1 MNPFDIDAFLTTGGL
16 VGLCVLIFVET
27 GLLIGFVF
35 PGDSILF
42 TAGVFAAQP
51 EPFAPLWLL
60 CVAVPLAAILG
71 DQCGFLIGRRL
82 GRGVL
87 EGRLMR
93 TIGPTY
99 VERTHRFFDRFGP
112 LTVFFG
118 RFIGI
123 VRTLTP
129 VVAGFSGMRHSVFTF
144 FSVLG
149 SIVWAA
155 GIIVLGYFLGS
166 VPIIRDH
173 LELIIVA
180 SVLTVVVPTLI
191 EGTRRWRALRRLKA
205 ADATATDDGVP
216 VDGAHVGS
224 SKVGDSGV
232 SSSQG
237 DRAESD
243 DAQVGDSP
251 MRRAEVDSTEV
262 DSADVDSAEVD
273 SAEGR

>member
-16 VGLCVLIFVET
+16 VGLCVLIFIET

-205 ADATATDDGVP
+205 ADATATDDGVQ
-216 VDGAHVGS
+216 VGS
-224 SKVGDSGV
+224 SRVGASGA
-232 SSSQG
+232 SISQG
-237 DRAESD
+237 GRAESD

>member
-1 MNPFDIDAFLTTGGL
+1 MGAVCPPCCNELTSAQTSGLAHIGRAEPWLGLRAMNPFDIDAFLTTGGL

-51 EPFAPLWLL
+51 QPFAPLWLL
-60 CVAVPLAAILG
+60 CVVVPIAAMLG

-87 EGRLMR
+87 EGRVMR
-93 TIGPTY
+93 TIGPAY
-99 VERTHRFFDRFGP
+99 VERTHRYFDRFGP

-123 VRTLTP
+123 VRTVTP
-129 VVAGFSGMRHSVFTF
+129 VVAGFSGMRHSVFTL
-144 FSVLG
+144 FSVMG

-166 VPIIRDH
+166 VPLIRDH
-173 LELIIVA
+173 LELIIIA
-180 SVLTVVVPTLI
+180 SVLTVVIPTI
-191 EGTRRWRALRRLKA
+191 VEAYRRWRSVRRGA
-205 ADATATDDGVP
+205 ART
-216 VDGAHVGS
+216 GAC
-224 SKVGDSGV
+224 
-232 SSSQG
+232 
-237 DRAESD
+237 
-243 DAQVGDSP
+243 
-251 MRRAEVDSTEV
+251 TEPR
-262 DSADVDSAEVD
+262 DPAGSAELD
-273 SAEGR
+273 SQRGE

>member
-205 ADATATDDGVP
+205 ADATATD
-216 VDGAHVGS
+216 GAQVGS
-224 SKVGDSGV
+224 SRVGAAGAD
-232 SSSQG
+232 SSQG
-237 DRAESD
+237 GRSEGD
-243 DAQVGDSP
+243 DAQGGDSV
-251 MRRAEVDSTEV
+251 MDSAEVDSAE
-262 DSADVDSAEVD
+262 VDSAEVD

>member
-112 LTVFFG
+112 LTAVSYTHL
-118 RFIGI
+118 
-123 VRTLTP
+123 TLPTIY
-129 VVAGFSGMRHSVFTF
+129 SV
-144 FSVLG
+144 
-149 SIVWAA
+149 
-155 GIIVLGYFLGS
+155 
-166 VPIIRDH
+166 
-173 LELIIVA
+173 
-180 SVLTVVVPTLI
+180 
-191 EGTRRWRALRRLKA
+191 
-205 ADATATDDGVP
+205 
-216 VDGAHVGS
+216 
-224 SKVGDSGV
+224 
-232 SSSQG
+232 
-237 DRAESD
+237 
-243 DAQVGDSP
+243 
-251 MRRAEVDSTEV
+251 
-262 DSADVDSAEVD
+262 
-273 SAEGR
+273 

>member
-205 ADATATDDGVP
+205 ADATATDGAQ
-216 VDGAHVGS
+216 VDGSRVGA
-224 SKVGDSGV
+224 SGA

-237 DRAESD
+237 GRAESG
-243 DAQVGDSP
+243 DAQVGDSA
-251 MRRAEVDSTEV
+251 MRRAEVDSTEVDSAEV

>member
-1 MNPFDIDAFLTTGGL
+1 MNPFDLDAFLTTGGL
-16 VGLCVLIFVET
+16 VGLCLLIFIET

-42 TAGVFAAQP
+42 TAGVLAAQP

-60 CVAVPLAAILG
+60 CVLVPLAAILG

-99 VERTHRFFDRFGP
+99 IERTHRFFDRFGP

-129 VVAGFSGMRHSVFTF
+129 LVAGFSGMRHSVFTF

-191 EGTRRWRALRRLKA
+191 EGARRWRAVRRLKG
-205 ADATATDDGVP
+205 ADAVGAGGDARVGDAEGGGSGTGSCETGSSEGDGSEGDGSGGDTP
-216 VDGAHVGS
+216 AGDGHEGGDSDVDGLGAGC
-224 SKVGDSGV
+224 SGE
-232 SSSQG
+232 SQN
-237 DRAESD
+237 
-243 DAQVGDSP
+243 
-251 MRRAEVDSTEV
+251 
-262 DSADVDSAEVD
+262 
-273 SAEGR
+273 